1 MIEFGALP
9 PEVNSARMHF
19 GLGSETLVASA
30 AAWTALA
37 AELGSAGEAFQ
48 AVTMAL
54 ATGPWTGP
62 SAVTMAAAAAPYVTW
77 VMAEAALCAQRGLA
91 ATNAAMAFETA
102 RAGHI
107 HPTIIAS
114 NRAELSA
121 AVASNFLGVNSGL
134 IAALETQYGEFWAQD
149 AAAMYGYAGAA
160 SAITGSI
167 IPDLPAATTVNPA
180 GVAAQAAEV
189 GADAGQSAGQAAS
202 TVGGASS
209 NLGGMSG
216 SLGSAMSAASAPL
229 QAATQGLSALS
240 SPLGSMSGLTSMF
253 GGMGAGGMLGSS
265 GGGTGFTSAASL
277 GGSAGGGSSVNAS
290 MGGAR
295 GLPITNF
302 RKPTSL
308 SVPASWAGSVEKGA
322 TKEVIYSAAVAE
334 EEGGTS
340 AVAAPRGAMMPP
352 GMGGSSSASNGTSG
366 NKKFQSRPKMVPT
379 YTTVI

>member
-1 MIEFGALP
+1 MVEFGALP

-37 AELGSAGEAFQ
+37 AELGSAGQAFQ

-77 VMAEAALCAQRGLA
+77 VMSEAALCGQRGLA

-114 NRAELSA
+114 NRSELAA

-134 IAALETQYGEFWAQD
+134 IAALEAQYAEFWTQD

-160 SAITGSI
+160 SAITGSM
-167 IPDLPAATTVNPA
+167 IPDLPAMPTVNPA

-189 GADAGQSAGQAAS
+189 GADAGQSAGTAGQTAAS
-202 TVGGASS
+202 AGSQASS
-209 NLGGMSG
+209 MGGG
-216 SLGSAMSAASAPL
+216 LGSAMSAASAPL
-229 QAATQGLSALS
+229 SAATQGLSALS
-240 SPLGSMSGLTSMF
+240 SPLSSMSGLTSMF

-265 GGGTGFTSAASL
+265 GGVGGFASVSGL
-277 GGSAGGGSSVNAS
+277 GGGGSSVNAS
-290 MGGAR
+290 LGGAR
-295 GLPITNF
+295 GLPSAIGGMGG
-302 RKPTSL
+302 KPTPL
-308 SVPASWAGSVEKGA
+308 SVPASWTGSVQRETTAAEKGTVTA
-322 TKEVIYSAAVAE
+322 LTE

-340 AVAAPRGAMMPP
+340 VMGAPRGAMPLSAMKGGSPP
-352 GMGGSSSASNGTSG
+352 GGGSATLT
-366 NKKFQSRPKMVPT
+366 KKSHQPRVVP
-379 YTTVI
+379 YYP

>member
-19 GLGSETLVASA
+19 GLGTETLVASA
-30 AAWTALA
+30 AVWTALA

-77 VMAEAALCAQRGLA
+77 VMAEAALCGQRGMA
-91 ATNAAMAFETA
+91 ATEAAMAFETA

-114 NRAELSA
+114 NRAELAA
-121 AVASNFLGVNSGL
+121 AVASNFLGVNTPL
-134 IAALETQYGEFWAQD
+134 IAALEAQYAEFWAQD

-160 SAITGSI
+160 SAITGSM
-167 IPDLPAATTVNPA
+167 IPDLPAMPTVNPA

-189 GADAGQSAGQAAS
+189 GADAGQTAGNAAQTAASAGGQAGS
-202 TVGGASS
+202 MGG
-209 NLGGMSG
+209 G
-216 SLGSAMSAASAPL
+216 LGSAMSAATAPL
-229 QAATQGLSALS
+229 SAATQGLSALS

-265 GGGTGFTSAASL
+265 SGL
-277 GGSAGGGSSVNAS
+277 GGFASVSGLGGGGSSVNAS

-295 GLPITNF
+295 GLSSAIGGMGG
-302 RKPTSL
+302 KPVPL
-308 SVPASWAGSVEKGA
+308 SVPASWAGSVPREAAAAEKGVA
-322 TKEVIYSAAVAE
+322 TALAE

-340 AVAAPRGAMMPP
+340 VMGTPRGAMPFSAMR
-352 GMGGSSSASNGTSG
+352 GASSSSG
-366 NKKFQSRPKMVPT
+366 GPITMTRKSHQPRVVPH
-379 YTTVI
+379 YP